1 MCVCV
6 WEREREEREERKRE
20 HILNVSVLL
29 FIILVYLATG
39 PDPSHLDIKRDIT
52 TLFRRFD
59 LLKTE
64 AA

>member
-1 MCVCV
+1 MCVF
-6 WEREREEREERKRE
+6 EREREKREKREREK

-52 TLFRRFD
+52 KLFRRFD